1 MPKYVQD
8 FLPGFLEAEAKAREE
23 MISETERQLCLAK
36 QFCRYEKQQK
46 LCHNDFMKNVLEKAK
61 RDVIKLMERGD

>member
-1 MPKYVQD
+1 MSKYIQD
-8 FLPGFLEAEAKAREE
+8 FIPGFLEAEAEVRES
-23 MISETERQLCLAK
+23 MITEYERQLHLAK

-61 RDVIKLMERGD
+61 RDVIKLMERQ